1 MPKLTVIIGEA
12 AQAIP
17 LTAGA
22 SVRELIESAGLR
34 IRSGC
39 RGNGACG
46 LCLVQVEAGQVHEP
60 TRNERLLLS
69 PEQLG
74 RNTRLACQMRPED
87 DLCVRVIGATSP
99 SPWRNLEATALPC
112 TPAQLPS
119 SGGTPATETGFGLAV
134 DLGTTHLSLSLWD
147 LAHGRRRCGRT
158 GANPQFAYGSD
169 VVSRLIAASESAE
182 TARDL
187 AGLVR
192 DAVHQALLEICSQ
205 CGVSPAQVVR
215 VTLVGNTAML
225 ALLTETDPRL
235 LEQPS
240 GWTRPLDLRPIDRE
254 SWRQAL
260 GLHEGATVEVIAPLA
275 GFVGSDLLAGV
286 LATDLAKRAGALLID
301 FGTNSEM
308 ALWDGRTLWATSA
321 AGGPAFEG
329 CRVQCGMPA
338 EPGAIYRVERRQ
350 NSEELQFQIIGGG
363 EAKGLC
369 GSGLVDLMASLR
381 ETGELTATGKFLSP
395 QAEKGYYLRRESP
408 TLRLTHVDV
417 DMFQRAKAAIGVGV
431 RSLLARAGM
440 GAGELTRI
448 CVCGSFG
455 RHLSVANAQ
464 ALGLLPDVPA
474 ERIELCGN
482 TALAGCERLLVL
494 PAAAAELA
502 SLREQATV
510 VNLAQS
516 PDFEQLFLESL
527 YLQPLEA
534 EKDA

>member
-12 AQAIP
+12 ARELP
-17 LTAGA
+17 FTAGA

-60 TRNERLLLS
+60 TRNERLLLA
-69 PEQLG
+69 PEQLEK
-74 RNTRLACQMRPED
+74 NTRLACQMRPES
-87 DLCVRVIGATSP
+87 DLCVRVIGTTSP
-99 SPWRNLEATALPC
+99 SPWRSLKAAVLPC
-112 TPAQLPS
+112 TPAHLPT
-119 SGGTPATETGFGLAV
+119 SGVTPATETGYGLAV

-147 LAHGRRRCGRT
+147 LAHGRRLCGRT

-169 VVSRLIAASESAE
+169 VVTRLIAAGESAE
-182 TARDL
+182 KARDL

-192 DAVHQALLEICSQ
+192 DAVHQALLEMCSH
-205 CGVSPAQVVR
+205 CGVSPEQVVR

-225 ALLTETDPRL
+225 TLLTETAPRL

-254 SWRQAL
+254 SWVLAL
-260 GLHEGATVEVIAPLA
+260 GLHEGATVEVMAPLA

-286 LATDLAKRAGALLID
+286 LATGLAARAGALLID
-301 FGTNSEM
+301 FGTNSEL
-308 ALWDGRTLWATSA
+308 ALWDGRTLWTTSA

-329 CRVQCGMPA
+329 CQVQCGMPA
-338 EPGAIYRVERRQ
+338 EPGAIFRVGRHP
-350 NSEELQFQIIGGG
+350 NSTELHFQVIGGG
-363 EAKGLC
+363 EAKGVC
-369 GSGLVDLMASLR
+369 GSGLVDLMACLR
-381 ETGELTATGKFLSP
+381 ATGELTATGKFSSP
-395 QAEKGYYLRRESP
+395 QDGKGYIIRDESP
-408 TLRLTHVDV
+408 TLRLTHTDV

-440 GAGELTRI
+440 RAGELTRI
-448 CVCGSFG
+448 CVCGAFG
-455 RHLSVANAQ
+455 RHLNVGHAQ
-464 ALGLLPDVPA
+464 ALGLLPGLPT

-482 TALAGCERLLVL
+482 TALAGCERLLAL
-494 PAAAAELA
+494 PGAGAELA

-527 YLQPLEA
+527 YLQPLET
-534 EKDA
+534 EQDA

>member
-1 MPKLTVIIGEA
+1 
-12 AQAIP
+12 
-17 LTAGA
+17 
-22 SVRELIESAGLR
+22 
-34 IRSGC
+34 
-39 RGNGACG
+39 
-46 LCLVQVEAGQVHEP
+46 
-60 TRNERLLLS
+60 
-69 PEQLG
+69 
-74 RNTRLACQMRPED
+74 
-87 DLCVRVIGATSP
+87 
-99 SPWRNLEATALPC
+99 
-112 TPAQLPS
+112 
-119 SGGTPATETGFGLAV
+119 
-134 DLGTTHLSLSLWD
+134 
-147 LAHGRRRCGRT
+147 
-158 GANPQFAYGSD
+158 
-169 VVSRLIAASESAE
+169 
-182 TARDL
+182 
-187 AGLVR
+187 
-192 DAVHQALLEICSQ
+192 
-205 CGVSPAQVVR
+205 
-215 VTLVGNTAML
+215 
-225 ALLTETDPRL
+225 
-235 LEQPS
+235 
-240 GWTRPLDLRPIDRE
+240 
-254 SWRQAL
+254 
-260 GLHEGATVEVIAPLA
+260 
-275 GFVGSDLLAGV
+275 
-286 LATDLAKRAGALLID
+286 
-301 FGTNSEM
+301 
-308 ALWDGRTLWATSA
+308 
-321 AGGPAFEG
+321 
-329 CRVQCGMPA
+329 
-338 EPGAIYRVERRQ
+338 
-350 NSEELQFQIIGGG
+350 
-363 EAKGLC
+363 
-369 GSGLVDLMASLR
+369 MASLR